1 MRDHFRRC
9 KCCDGYHWTS
19 AWPDNHREP
28 QPQRSLLPKPYVIS
42 DTMDMLLH
50 PVDSGHYDS
59 KSEFR
64 RVTERSGNIEMGNDE
79 TKDTRYYN
87 TVDAS
92 EVAEAKQM
100 VDQGYRPAAEQ
111 ATADETRDAL

>member
-9 KCCDGYHWTS
+9 RACNEYHWTS
-19 AWPDNHREP
+19 EWPHNHVAP
-28 QPQRSLLPKPYVIS
+28 QPERSSLPKPYVIS

-59 KSEFR
+59 KSAFR
-64 RVTERSGNIEMGNDE
+64 RVTERSGNIEMGTSEPQDNRYND
-79 TKDTRYYN
+79 TAT
-87 TVDAS
+87 AS
-92 EVAEAKQM
+92 EVAQAKQM
-100 VDQGYRPAAEQ
+100 VDQGYRPNAEQ